1 MSSNLSTT
9 PPTKKFQRTVGIAK
23 VVENIPSKGDTMGSI
38 PSTQT
43 TRQSNKRK
51 TYTRFPDHTVLLSA
65 QSFSV
70 NKVSFLLVTLVPQ
83 PLILESVLRARIL

>member
-1 MSSNLSTT
+1 MSSNPSTT

-43 TRQSNKRK
+43 TRQINKRK
-51 TYTRFPDHTVLLSA
+51 T
-65 QSFSV
+65 
-70 NKVSFLLVTLVPQ
+70 
-83 PLILESVLRARIL
+83 